1 MKKNILFSASMML
14 FVCVHSHAM
23 MLTVLGKQ
31 GTKRLY
37 CTVSSTQQK
46 PVIDFSPIYP
56 YVLRKNVL
64 NIDKKK
70 LIQDKLKTE
79 NLSVDDR
86 NTLCMI
92 RIILDS
98 SLREIE
104 ETPTLLHAITKQ
116 KNPDLLNLA
125 MVYGFGTHIDAQD
138 VHLNT
143 PLYIAAK
150 TGLVSFVETFIA
162 ANANVN
168 MQNEHGRTA
177 FIGAL
182 LSLHE
187 SHVPED
193 NQLFVQIITMLKQA
207 GADTSIVDDNNKTV
221 DNYLRN
227 ILERLEKSRQRTVR
241 NEQGDLIH
249 MYQSIRELLL
259 KE

>member
-1 MKKNILFSASMML
+1 MKKNILFSAGMML
-14 FVCVHSHAM
+14 FVCVHSYAM
-23 MLTVLGKQ
+23 MLTVMGKQ
-31 GTKRLY
+31 SAKRFYSTAL
-37 CTVSSTQQK
+37 TQQTS
-46 PVIDFSPIYP
+46 VIDFASIYP
-56 YVLRKNVL
+56 YILRKNVP
-64 NIDKKK
+64 NIDKKV
-70 LIQDKLKTE
+70 LIREKLKTE
-79 NLSVDDR
+79 NLSVADR
-86 NTLCMI
+86 NTLSMI
-92 RIILDS
+92 RIMLDS

-104 ETPTLLHAITKQ
+104 EMPTLLHEITKQ

-125 MVYGFGTHIDAQD
+125 MIYGFGVNINAQD
-138 VHLNT
+138 MHLNT
-143 PLYIAAK
+143 PLYIAST
-150 TGLVSFVETFIA
+150 TGLASFVETFIT

-227 ILERLEKSRQRTVR
+227 ILEQLEKNRQRTVR